1 MNSKDKVF
9 ERLKTL
15 LTDTMIVQFALIEY
29 LVHGVFGDD
38 LEASQS
44 DSIMHEHNGDRPHT
58 SYFNMNV
65 AECSQWTDSGEI
77 YTHSHT
83 HDKTRN

>member
-1 MNSKDKVF
+1 MF

-38 LEASQS
+38 LEAPQG
-44 DSIMHEHNGDRPHT
+44 DAYVHKHDGDRPESDDGKDAHKRINPNRSPSDIQLQT
-58 SYFNMNV
+58 
-65 AECSQWTDSGEI
+65 
-77 YTHSHT
+77 
-83 HDKTRN
+83 KK